1 MNQDSLAER
10 HNATAGRHPV
20 SKMCSKYA
28 PMVTQLKTDMLHIT
42 KRLQTEKIGMNTEM
56 GDLKKEIKKDQ
67 QLNYVMRS
75 HFSKVN
81 TSSLSYM
88 EPQLKRVAMR
98 SGDHA
103 GTAIEVV
110 HKELQLIKLDL
121 EELKHKRQKK
131 LKIIKQKLEI
141 IQGNEIAI
149 VDKRGK
155 NDERTI
161 RQLVNRITKMR
172 LKAMAAGLLH
182 LNYKHVRSYIKNEI
196 EKFPKTLREINESMK
211 KVKTEVSTNLK
222 ELEHVKT
229 SLQKFMIRFDTE
241 SQKTR
246 QTKQRSIDGF
256 REAGRFVMRYSH
268 AVSSQAI
275 LNGIKTGKFN
285 ITLDPIYMQTTH
297 SQHNHNETKSSLES
311 RRKQNVKKQKSFI
324 QKQKRC
330 RENSERR
337 VMNLMHAK
345 VSKLAVNDS
354 KSENF
359 IDTRAKRYQILKKF
373 RNTKDNRENK
383 IVYAH
388 EEHKKINSR
397 KADQDID
404 RERVKNELKMYEE
417 LIFKLQEALN
427 NKIPMENPEEAATF
441 FHEHTEKHHE
451 IFMESKLKELKL
463 QKEKKKSR
471 KLIDQLE
478 NVKFVQEERTNKRIC
493 KIQTTL
499 KFLDEAN
506 STNLN
511 LLDKKIDLMF
521 LLFNVFEVNNSKLP
535 TSLTKFD
542 VPIEKDLDRFRSTP
556 TESYNTYKY
565 LVDTLRSTAQEK
577 LSNFISRKHEQVN
590 TPSLEEFLQTLNP
603 YQEKLKL
610 IESMRLLEFD
620 ESINKISKVLRENI
634 YNGIKLDSKTNV
646 RIGTV
651 KESSELDLSSDEED
665 HIKTQKKT
673 KTKF

>member
-67 QLNYVMRS
+67 QLNYVMRN

-81 TSSLSYM
+81 TSSLTYM
-88 EPQLKRVAMR
+88 EPKLKRVAMR

-110 HKELQLIKLDL
+110 NKELQLFKLDL
-121 EELKHKRQKK
+121 EELKHEREKR
-131 LKIIKQKLEI
+131 LKIIKHKLKI
-141 IQGNEIAI
+141 LKGNEIAI
-149 VDKRGK
+149 VDKKVK
-155 NDERTI
+155 NDERSI

-172 LKAMAAGLLH
+172 LKAMAAGLLN
-182 LNYKHVRSYIKNEI
+182 LNYKHVKNHIKNDI
-196 EKFPKTLREINESMK
+196 EKFPKTLREINENMK
-211 KVKTEVSTNLK
+211 KIKTEISQNLK
-222 ELEHVKT
+222 ELEHVKA

-285 ITLDPIYMQTTH
+285 ITLDPLYMHTTP
-297 SQHNHNETKSSLES
+297 SQQNHEENKPSLES
-311 RRKQNVKKQKSFI
+311 RRKRNVKKQKSFV

-337 VMNLMHAK
+337 VMNIMHAK
-345 VSKLAVNDS
+345 VSKLAVNES
-354 KSENF
+354 KSEHF
-359 IDTRAKRYQILKKF
+359 VDTRAKRYQILKKF
-373 RNTKDNRENK
+373 RSIKDNRENK
-383 IVYAH
+383 FIYAH

-397 KADQDID
+397 KAEQDMD

-417 LIFKLQEALN
+417 MIFKLQEALN
-427 NKIPMENPEEAATF
+427 NKIPMDNPEEAATF

-471 KLIDQLE
+471 KLIDQYE
-478 NVKFVQEERTNKRIC
+478 YVKFDQEERTNKRIC
-493 KIQTTL
+493 KIQNTL
-499 KFLDEAN
+499 KFLDEENSIN
-506 STNLN
+506 ST
-511 LLDKKIDLMF
+511 LLDQKIDLMF
-521 LLFNVFEVNNSKLP
+521 LLYNVFEVNNSKLP

-556 TESYNTYKY
+556 VESFNTYKY

-577 LSNFISRKHEQVN
+577 LSDFISRKYEQPT
-590 TPSLEEFLQTLNP
+590 TPSLEEFLLTLNP

-620 ESINKISKVLRENI
+620 ESINKISNVLRENI
-634 YNGIKLDSKTNV
+634 YRGIKLDSKTNV
-646 RIGTV
+646 RIGAV
-651 KESSELDLSSDEED
+651 QESSELDLTSDEED
-665 HIKTQKKT
+665 QELELI
-673 KTKF
+673 

>member
-1 MNQDSLAER
+1 MNQDSLTER

-88 EPQLKRVAMR
+88 EPKLKRVAMR

-121 EELKHKRQKK
+121 EELKHERQKR
-131 LKIIKQKLEI
+131 LKIIKHKLEI

-155 NDERTI
+155 NDDRAI
-161 RQLVNRITKMR
+161 RHLVNRITKMR

-182 LNYKHVRSYIKNEI
+182 LNYKHVRTHIKNDI

-211 KVKTEVSTNLK
+211 KVKTEISTNLK

-229 SLQKFMIRFDTE
+229 SLKKFMIRFDTE

-285 ITLDPIYMQTTH
+285 ITLDPLYMHTTP
-297 SQHNHNETKSSLES
+297 SQQNHEEKKSLEI

-337 VMNLMHAK
+337 VMNLMRAK
-345 VSKLAVNDS
+345 VSKLAVNES
-354 KSENF
+354 KSEHF

-383 IVYAH
+383 ILYAH

-397 KADQDID
+397 KADQDMD
-404 RERVKNELKMYEE
+404 RERVKNELKMYED

-471 KLIDQLE
+471 KLIDQFE
-478 NVKFVQEERTNKRIC
+478 NVKFVQEERTNKRLC
-493 KIQTTL
+493 KIQNTL
-499 KFLDEAN
+499 KFLNEAN
-506 STNLN
+506 STNSN

-556 TESYNTYKY
+556 TESFNTYKY
-565 LVDTLRSTAQEK
+565 LVDTLKSTAQEK
-577 LSNFISRKHEQVN
+577 LSNFISRKYEQAN

-610 IESMRLLEFD
+610 IESMRLLDFD
-620 ESINKISKVLRENI
+620 ESINKISNVLRESI

-646 RIGTV
+646 RVGAV
-651 KESSELDLSSDEED
+651 EESSELELSSDEED